1 MLEIIIYVILAI
13 VIITLLTRYEFK
25 KLEGE
30 VIATI
35 KRLGYKT
42 LAFFALFNIFNSSSN
57 ELPDNSSDPK
67 EED

>member
-57 ELPDNSSDPK
+57 ELPDDSSDTK
-67 EED
+67 EAD